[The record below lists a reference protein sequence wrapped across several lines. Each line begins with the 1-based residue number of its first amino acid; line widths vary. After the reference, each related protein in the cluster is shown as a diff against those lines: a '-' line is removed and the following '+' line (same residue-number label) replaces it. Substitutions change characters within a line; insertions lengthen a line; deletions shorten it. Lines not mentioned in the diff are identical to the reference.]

1 MMLFTVAE
9 KVQIIKWFYG
19 GNSVAQIINLFPV
32 AYENRS
38 IPSRGT
44 ISNIIKNFE
53 RHGCVSP
60 QKHKLRRGKRDELRD
75 TMICADVERNKNQ
88 SSRQV
93 AKTFAISHVAV
104 LKTLKKH
111 GYRSYK
117 VQKSQELCENDNITR
132 AEFCFTMTE
141 MANGNVDFIKNIL
154 FTDESTFPLH
164 GRHNPSVARYW
175 SRDNEHKVYAARTQ
189 YPQKLNVW
197 AGLVGDHII
206 GPFFIEGNLNGHKY
220 LNMLQNDVIGSI
232 WFQQDGC
239 PAHNSRQVKEYLNA
253 QFPNRVISINLAGT
267 LTWPPRSPDLAPND
281 FFLWGYLK
289 SKIYGF
295 DEERTTN
302 LDDLQ
307 TKIRNCIQDI
317 SPDILANVRRTF
329 YDRLGYCLAQNG
341 GLFEHLI

>member
-1 MMLFTVAE
+1 
-9 KVQIIKWFYG
+9 
-19 GNSVAQIINLFPV
+19 
-32 AYENRS
+32 
-38 IPSRGT
+38 
-44 ISNIIKNFE
+44 
-53 RHGCVSP
+53 
-60 QKHKLRRGKRDELRD
+60 
-75 TMICADVERNKNQ
+75 
-88 SSRQV
+88 
-93 AKTFAISHVAV
+93 
-104 LKTLKKH
+104 
-111 GYRSYK
+111 
-117 VQKSQELCENDNITR
+117 
-132 AEFCFTMTE
+132 

-175 SRDNEHKVYAARTQ
+175 YTISPNI
-189 YPQKLNVW
+189 NVW

-220 LNMLQNDVIGSI
+220 LNILQNDVIPSLQQLDNVQFGSI

-253 QFPNRVISINLAGT
+253 QFPNRVISICGT
-267 LTWPPRSPDLAPND
+267 LTWSPRSPDLAPND

-302 LDDLQ
+302 LDNLQ

-317 SPDILANVRRTF
+317 SRYTSECKANFLR
-329 YDRLGYCLAQNG
+329 
-341 GLFEHLI
+341 